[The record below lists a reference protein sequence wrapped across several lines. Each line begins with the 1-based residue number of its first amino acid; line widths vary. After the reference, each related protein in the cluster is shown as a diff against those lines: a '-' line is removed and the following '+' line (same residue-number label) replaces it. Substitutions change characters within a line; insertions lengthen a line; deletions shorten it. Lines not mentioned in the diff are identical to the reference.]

1 MRPCILPLVP
11 GYLGFVGG
19 FAGGSG
25 EGATDRENRRRLL
38 LGVALFILGFSVVFV
53 TFGLLFGVAGL
64 LLKQW
69 MDVITRIA
77 GVIITAIQTFGK
89 RNDKLAKALEQNSL
103 VNEKLV
109 TRLDA
114 IDDRLG
120 AVEKTLTD
128 IP

>member
-1 MRPCILPLVP
+1 MLHMADEFEFLYYIPW
-11 GYLGFVGG
+11 FVWIV
-19 FAGGSG
+19 
-25 EGATDRENRRRLL
+25 L
-38 LGVALFILGFSVVFV
+38 LGI
-53 TFGLLFGVAGL
+53 
-64 LLKQW
+64 
-69 MDVITRIA
+69 IA
-77 GVIITAIQTFGK
+77 GIIITAIQTFGK
-89 RNDKLAKALEQNSL
+89 RNDKLAKALEQNTL